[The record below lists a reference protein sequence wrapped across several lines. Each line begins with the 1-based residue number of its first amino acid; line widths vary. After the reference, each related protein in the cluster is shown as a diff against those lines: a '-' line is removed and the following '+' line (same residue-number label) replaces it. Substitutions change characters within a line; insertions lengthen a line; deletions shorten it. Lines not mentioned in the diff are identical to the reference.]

1 MTLKE
6 KSICWENFLLGK
18 RIIETNPVIVQKK
31 QIDDYNR
38 NRKILD
44 LRGKKQKKSGIKSH
58 FRQSSTN
65 IYIKN
70 FKNSQ
75 STILES
81 MKDFVLK
88 LLSNSKK
95 S

>member
-44 LRGKKQKKSGIKSH
+44 LRGKKQKNLGLNRI
-58 FRQSSTN
+58 
-65 IYIKN
+65 
-70 FKNSQ
+70 
-75 STILES
+75 
-81 MKDFVLK
+81 FVNLVPIFI
-88 LLSNSKK
+88 SRISRIHNQQF
-95 S
+95 